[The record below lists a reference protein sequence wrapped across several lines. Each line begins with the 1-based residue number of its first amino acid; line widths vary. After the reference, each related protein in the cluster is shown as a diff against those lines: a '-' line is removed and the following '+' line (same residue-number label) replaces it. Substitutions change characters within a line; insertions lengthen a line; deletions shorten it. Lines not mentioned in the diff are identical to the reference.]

1 MLVLKSVGRRMLRSI
16 AIVAGV
22 SVATA
27 TATAQSPSG
36 SPVPSDSEIRRILAE
51 RIDGQRQSIGMV
63 EPDEQGRAAR
73 LILHQNG
80 HDMPAPRI
88 EE

>member
-1 MLVLKSVGRRMLRSI
+1 MLRCI
-16 AIVAGV
+16 ATLAGV
-22 SVATA
+22 LLVTA
-27 TATAQSPSG
+27 TATAQSPSD

-80 HDMPAPRI
+80 LDMPAPRI